1 MASDMSQFMLFC
13 NQEKTRK
20 KKKKKN
26 KADISPNVNMTTL
39 MKYDWRLL
47 TDFDTKKMKTKLFTE
62 KTSKPEDIKLI

>member
-13 NQEKTRK
+13 NQEKR

-39 MKYDWRLL
+39 MK
-47 TDFDTKKMKTKLFTE
+47 
-62 KTSKPEDIKLI
+62 